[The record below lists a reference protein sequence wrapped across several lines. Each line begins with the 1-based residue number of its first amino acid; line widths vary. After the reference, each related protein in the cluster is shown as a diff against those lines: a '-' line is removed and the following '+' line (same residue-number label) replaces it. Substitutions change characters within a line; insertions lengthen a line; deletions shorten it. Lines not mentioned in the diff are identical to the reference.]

1 MTEQEEFEFRLRYE
15 REQAQGQ
22 KPKMPTYDPT
32 EGMSGSQKFF
42 AGVGKAMTDAG
53 RGVGQAFG
61 LVSRDDIAEARRL
74 DQALMNTGAGTAG
87 NIVGNIATLA
97 PTAFIPGVN
106 TVRGAAALGAITGA
120 LQPSVSTEETIANT
134 GFGAAGGAA
143 GQKLSQTAGRL
154 LGGNQN
160 ANAAAT
166 IGPGYSGA
174 NVNTS
179 VRGGGAGFGSV
190 DPSDI
195 GSLSAG
201 QQKIMQWG
209 RDNGF
214 TLTPGQASGSRALQ
228 QMEAKLESQ
237 PMTSGTFNRIKDSN
251 QTQLN
256 RFAGKAIGENTDN
269 LSSDVL
275 EAAKDRISGVY
286 KMVADDRAR
295 KIDPD
300 QFLGRLAQIEDD
312 FSGLIYSSDG
322 KAISPLDNPLIKR
335 MFSYAESGKATGKQL
350 QDLASRLGKAG
361 ADQMTTQSGNRQ
373 LGMAMFQAK
382 DLADDLLEQ
391 GLTGQ
396 TAKMFSD
403 ARGQYRNLML
413 LTSRQGVVNPASGNV
428 SGGALASALQGKDKA
443 GYLFNKNQGDLYNA
457 ARFAQAFK
465 PIVGDSGTA
474 TRSMINNP
482 LDFVTQVPINLA
494 TRAYASSPMV
504 SIAASVGKGAAP
516 DTFTPGLLRLMNDA
530 SRTTGM
536 GLLNSA
542 E

>member
-61 LVSRDDIAEARRL
+61 LVSRDDIAESRRL

-134 GFGAAGGAA
+134 VFGAAGGAA

-174 NVNTS
+174 NASAKGSVNTS

-228 QMEAKLESQ
+228 QM
-237 PMTSGTFNRIKDSN
+237 I
-251 QTQLN
+251 QLN
-256 RFAGKAIGENTDN
+256 MAPP
-269 LSSDVL
+269 LVL
-275 EAAKDRISGVY
+275 WR
-286 KMVADDRAR
+286 
-295 KIDPD
+295 
-300 QFLGRLAQIEDD
+300 
-312 FSGLIYSSDG
+312 
-322 KAISPLDNPLIKR
+322 
-335 MFSYAESGKATGKQL
+335 
-350 QDLASRLGKAG
+350 
-361 ADQMTTQSGNRQ
+361 
-373 LGMAMFQAK
+373 
-382 DLADDLLEQ
+382 
-391 GLTGQ
+391 
-396 TAKMFSD
+396 
-403 ARGQYRNLML
+403 
-413 LTSRQGVVNPASGNV
+413 
-428 SGGALASALQGKDKA
+428 
-443 GYLFNKNQGDLYNA
+443 
-457 ARFAQAFK
+457 
-465 PIVGDSGTA
+465 
-474 TRSMINNP
+474 
-482 LDFVTQVPINLA
+482 VT
-494 TRAYASSPMV
+494 
-504 SIAASVGKGAAP
+504 K
-516 DTFTPGLLRLMNDA
+516 
-530 SRTTGM
+530 
-536 GLLNSA
+536 
-542 E
+542 